1 MEKLLDIL
9 YRRGLI
15 SASDKEDLMRE
26 VNIEESVSPYR
37 TKVIDK
43 VKSMYH
49 YKDGIKYEGEKYDL
63 TTAKDVYN
71 KYRNSIDTKYTC
83 DDVYIAINA
92 QYHDYSTLFHK

>member
-49 YKDGIKYEGEKYDL
+49 IMMVENIKVK
-63 TTAKDVYN
+63 N
-71 KYRNSIDTKYTC
+71 MI
-83 DDVYIAINA
+83 
-92 QYHDYSTLFHK
+92 

>member
-26 VNIEESVSPYR
+26 GNIEESVSPYR

-49 YKDGIKYEGEKYDL
+49 IMMVENMKVKNMI
-63 TTAKDVYN
+63 
-71 KYRNSIDTKYTC
+71 
-83 DDVYIAINA
+83 
-92 QYHDYSTLFHK
+92 

>member
-26 VNIEESVSPYR
+26 VNIEEPVSPYR

-43 VKSMYH
+43 VKIYVS
-49 YKDGIKYEGEKYDL
+49 L
-63 TTAKDVYN
+63 
-71 KYRNSIDTKYTC
+71 
-83 DDVYIAINA
+83 
-92 QYHDYSTLFHK
+92 